1 MTDRTNVHPL
11 RIADAKRR
19 IRHVFVRD
27 LELNANIGVY
37 RREKG
42 TLQPVRIN
50 IDLTV
55 EETEGEV
62 DDKLENVVDYGAV
75 VEGIKAILAGG
86 HLNLVETLAEKIAA
100 HCLEDARVKVARVRI
115 EKLKVLPEAQSVG
128 VEIEREAP
136 LGYGLCRAT
145 A

>member
-1 MTDRTNVHPL
+1 MSDRTNVHPL

-75 VEGIKAILAGG
+75 VEGVKEILAGG

-128 VEIEREAP
+128 VEIERES
-136 LGYGLCRAT
+136 GR
-145 A
+145 

>member
-1 MTDRTNVHPL
+1 L

-50 IDLTV
+50 LDLTV
-55 EETEGEV
+55 EETDEV
-62 DDKLENVVDYGAV
+62 GDKLENVVDYGAV
-75 VEGIKAILAGG
+75 VEGIKTILAGG

-100 HCLEDARVKVARVRI
+100 HCLEDKRVKVARVRI
-115 EKLKVLPEAQSVG
+115 EKLKILPEAQSVG
-128 VEIEREAP
+128 VEIEREAE
-136 LGYGLCRAT
+136 R
-145 A
+145 

>member
-27 LELNANIGVY
+27 LELNTNIGVY

-75 VEGIKAILAGG
+75 VDGIKAILAGG

-115 EKLKVLPEAQSVG
+115 EKLEVVPEAQSVG
-128 VEIEREAP
+128 VEIEREA
-136 LGYGLCRAT
+136 
-145 A
+145 

>member
-11 RIADAKRR
+11 RIADARKR

-50 IDLTV
+50 LDLTV

-62 DDKLENVVDYGAV
+62 GDKLENVVDYGAV

-100 HCLEDARVKVARVRI
+100 HCLEDVRVKVARVRI

-128 VEIEREAP
+128 VEIEREAA
-136 LGYGLCRAT
+136 R
-145 A
+145 

>member
-1 MTDRTNVHPL
+1 MSERTNVHPL
-11 RIADAKRR
+11 RIADAKKR

-50 IDLTV
+50 LDLTV

-75 VEGIKAILAGG
+75 VEGIKTILAGG

-100 HCLEDARVKVARVRI
+100 HCLEDKRVKVARVRI
-115 EKLKVLPEAQSVG
+115 EKLKILPEAQSVG
-128 VEIEREAP
+128 VEIEREAE
-136 LGYGLCRAT
+136 R
-145 A
+145 

>member
-1 MTDRTNVHPL
+1 L
-11 RIADAKRR
+11 RIADAKKR

-75 VEGIKAILAGG
+75 VEGVKAILAGG
-86 HLNLVETLAEKIAA
+86 HLNLVETLAERIAA
-100 HCLEDARVKVARVRI
+100 HCLEDTRVKVARVRI
-115 EKLKVLPEAQSVG
+115 EKLKILPEAQSVG
-128 VEIEREAP
+128 VEIEREA
-136 LGYGLCRAT
+136 
-145 A
+145 